1 MSKINIRLLN
11 LSIATML
18 CLLSFSTFGQITLD
32 NDPPK
37 TNSPYSLIGL
47 GDLSPQ
53 NYIHSLGMGGLG
65 ASFNDP
71 YMVNLVNP
79 ASIGFL
85 KSTAFEIGAFA
96 RFANLDTRST
106 EINTYAGNFSYMSI
120 GFPVK
125 NQVNIELD
133 RRPPLVDWK
142 MNFALTPFST
152 VGYNINSRS
161 PVENTEMDSLS
172 TQFTGKG
179 GTYKVAWTNAVE
191 YKDLS
196 VGLDIGY
203 FFGNI
208 INETTAQFDSLSNGF
223 LTSLIEEKS
232 FSGFVWKLGAI
243 YNYHF
248 DTNEDEAKRKLSL
261 GAYISNQSNVTTRSS
276 EFHRRFSTVF
286 SLLDPNSIDTISNN
300 ASVRGEIVLP
310 AEFGIGITYEK
321 IDKFRIGIDYSTS
334 QWGNYTENG
343 ESGGLKNTYR
353 IAAGGEFIPNANSY
367 NRYWSKVRYKAGFYY
382 MQDPRSD
389 EFNEQLTETG
399 VTIGM
404 TLPVILPRGQK
415 SWFNLAVTGG
425 KFGTDGSLN
434 ETFIRANLGF
444 TLNDNL
450 WFYKRKFN

>member
-1 MSKINIRLLN
+1 MSKFNIRLLS
-11 LSIATML
+11 LSTIAML
-18 CLLSFSTFGQITLD
+18 CLLSFSTLAQITLD
-32 NDPPK
+32 GDPPK
-37 TNSPYSLIGL
+37 TNSPYSLIGI

-65 ASFNDP
+65 ASFNHP

-85 KSTAFEIGAFA
+85 KATAFEIGGFA
-96 RFANLDTRST
+96 RFANLDTQST
-106 EINTYAGNFSYMSI
+106 QLNTYAGNFSYMSI
-120 GFPVK
+120 GFPIK

-152 VGYNINSRS
+152 VGYNISSRS
-161 PVENTEMDSLS
+161 SVASVDSLS
-172 TQFTGKG
+172 TLYTGKG
-179 GTYKVAWTNAVE
+179 GTYKIAWTNAVE

-208 INETTAQFDSLSNGF
+208 INETTAEFDDQSNSF

-232 FSGFVWKLGAI
+232 YSGFVWKLGGI

-248 DTNEDEAKRKLSL
+248 DTKEDEAIKKLSL
-261 GAYISNQSNVTTRSS
+261 GAYISNQSSVTTNSS
-276 EFHRRFSTVF
+276 EFYRRFSTVF
-286 SLLDPNSIDTISNN
+286 STLDPNSLDTIRNTSE
-300 ASVRGEIVLP
+300 VKGEIILP
-310 AEFGIGITYEK
+310 QEFGIGITYEK
-321 IDKFRIGIDYSTS
+321 VDNFRVGIDFSTS
-334 QWGNYTENG
+334 QWSSYTENG
-343 ESGGLKNTYR
+343 QSIGLKNTYR
-353 IAAGGEFIPNANSY
+353 LAAGGEFIPNANSY
-367 NRYWSKVRYKAGFYY
+367 NRYWSRVRYKAGFHYT
-382 MQDPRSD
+382 QDPRSD

-399 VTIGM
+399 VTFGM
-404 TLPVILPRGQK
+404 TLPVVLPRGQK
-415 SWFNLAVTGG
+415 SWVNLAFTGG
-425 KFGTDGSLN
+425 KFGTNGSLN
-434 ETFIRANLGF
+434 ETFIRANIGF

>member
-1 MSKINIRLLN
+1 MN
-11 LSIATML
+11 LSIAAML
-18 CLLSFSTFGQITLD
+18 CLFSFSTIGQITLD
-32 NDPPK
+32 GDPPK
-37 TNSPYSLIGL
+37 TNSPYSLIAL

-79 ASIGFL
+79 ASIGFI
-85 KSTAFEIGAFA
+85 KATAFEIGAFA
-96 RFANLDTRST
+96 RFANLDTQTT
-106 EINTYAGNFSYMSI
+106 EISTYAGNFSYMSI
-120 GFPVK
+120 GFPIK

-152 VGYNINSRS
+152 VGYNINSKS
-161 PVENTEMDSLS
+161 PLFSEPAVVDSLN

-179 GTYKVAWTNAVE
+179 GTYKIAWTNAVE

-208 INETTAQFDSLSNGF
+208 INETTAQFDSLSNSF

-232 FSGFVWKLGAI
+232 YSGFVWKFGAI
-243 YNYHF
+243 YNYNF
-248 DTNEDEAKRKLSL
+248 DTDEDEPTRKLSL
-261 GAYISNQSNVTTRSS
+261 GAYFSNQAKVVTKSS
-276 EFHRRFSTVF
+276 EFYRRFSTVF
-286 SLLDPNSIDTISNN
+286 SQVDANSLDTIRNTS
-300 ASVRGEIVLP
+300 SVRGQVVLP
-310 AEFGIGITYEK
+310 SEFGIGLTYEK
-321 IDKFRIGIDYSTS
+321 INKFRVGIDFTTS
-334 QWGNYTENG
+334 QWSNYTEDG
-343 ESGGLKNTYR
+343 DSRGLKNTYR
-353 IAAGGEFIPNANSY
+353 IAAGGEYIPNSNSY
-367 NRYWSKVRYKAGFYY
+367 NKYWSRVRYKAGYY
-382 MQDPRSD
+382 YAQDPRSD

-404 TLPVILPRGQK
+404 TLPVVLPRGQK